1 MIVRSAASAP
11 PVRGVRRTRLCS
23 IQRAS
28 LASSI
33 GSRRAH
39 THQWRQG
46 CGQLYLQAT
55 IAGLN
60 RADLRRPGRQMSNQ
74 LLLRLLGMPSVLQ
87 AASSLCPAYF
97 SPESTKKAAHVG
109 DRWWISSAYVCYQFV
124 IVGCTEIVAAA
135 RQRSAHSSGS
145 VVQDAAKTQR
155 CGFAPTEAVAAAV
168 RRHTTKH

>member
-1 MIVRSAASAP
+1 MGPRPLTLGFRYLFLFGLYAAS
-11 PVRGVRRTRLCS
+11 
-23 IQRAS
+23 
-28 LASSI
+28 
-33 GSRRAH
+33 
-39 THQWRQG
+39 
-46 CGQLYLQAT
+46 
-55 IAGLN
+55 
-60 RADLRRPGRQMSNQ
+60 LRRPDIC
-74 LLLRLLGMPSVLQ
+74 RLLGMPSVLQ